1 MPFDPGTV
9 RALPSDAVP
18 FDPGTVRALPS
29 VAVGFD
35 PGTLR
40 ALPFDAARFDP
51 GTVRAVPSDAVP
63 FDTGDPAFL
72 DDPYPAFAALR
83 AVAPVHDHPLLSM
96 PVAVSHAA
104 CSAVLRGR
112 DLGRIWADAE
122 PPDAF
127 AAFNLLHRNSLLERE
142 GEPHDRLRTLVAGVF
157 ARGHTARL
165 EPGVRALAHRLAAD
179 LAAGIR
185 DTGSAD
191 VMADLAHVLPVEVIA
206 DLLGVPDAVRPA
218 LRGWSTAIVAMY
230 EPHLPDDRR
239 RGAETAAAEFVATL
253 RELAAHRRAHPG
265 DDLVSD
271 LATAGLDT
279 DELVGTAALLLMAGH
294 EATVNVIGNGVLAL
308 LTHRDQ
314 WRRLRAD
321 PGLDAGCVEELIR
334 YDPPLQLFERT
345 ALRDAVVAGHAVPAG
360 TKIAALLGAAARDP
374 QVFARPDELDV
385 GRRPNP
391 HLGFG
396 AGVHYCLGAPLAR
409 VEIAAVLDALRV
421 HLPGMA
427 LAAPPRRRPDF
438 VMRGLRE
445 LRLTV

>member
-1 MPFDPGTV
+1 MSFDP
-9 RALPSDAVP
+9 A
-18 FDPGTVRALPS
+18 
-29 VAVGFD
+29 
-35 PGTLR
+35 
-40 ALPFDAARFDP
+40 
-51 GTVRAVPSDAVP
+51 
-63 FDTGDPAFL
+63 DPAFL
-72 DDPYPAFAALR
+72 DDPYPTFAALR
-83 AVAPVHDHPLLSM
+83 AVAPVHEHPLLGT

-122 PPDAF
+122 PAAEF

-157 ARGHTARL
+157 QRGHTARL
-165 EPGVRALAHRLAAD
+165 EPAVRALANRLVGDLVAGVDAA
-179 LAAGIR
+179 
-185 DTGSAD
+185 GSAD
-191 VMADLAHVLPVEVIA
+191 LMAVVAHVLPVEVIA
-206 DLLGVPDAVRPA
+206 ELLGVPDGVRPS

-230 EPHLPDDRR
+230 EPEPGDDRR
-239 RGAETAAAEFVATL
+239 RAAETASREFADAL
-253 RELAAHRRAHPG
+253 RDLAAHRRVHPG

-271 LATAGLDT
+271 LVAAQPAT

-308 LTHRDQ
+308 LAHPEQWHR
-314 WRRLRAD
+314 LLAD
-321 PGLDAGCVEELIR
+321 PGLDATAVEELIR

-345 ALRDAVVAGHAVPAG
+345 AVRDTAVDGHAIPAG
-360 TKIAALLGAAARDP
+360 TKVAALLGAAAHDP

-409 VEIAAVLDALRV
+409 LEVAAVLDALRRR
-421 HLPGMA
+421 LPGMA

-445 LRLTV
+445 LRVTA